1 MTGAHRVSWNRF
13 QSIKATQSSISQLRA
28 QDTPSTRPPV
38 SRYSSRFARVKL
50 TVVRLLKGRFS
61 GAKAKASTGTRLL
74 NDKALV
80 RENERGGPDGSIRAK
95 YKNRLGTTALFT
107 LVTTLLS
114 M

>member
-1 MTGAHRVSWNRF
+1 M
-13 QSIKATQSSISQLRA
+13 
-28 QDTPSTRPPV
+28 

-61 GAKAKASTGTRLL
+61 GAKASTGTRLL

-80 RENERGGPDGSIRAK
+80 RENERGGPDGSIRGK
-95 YKNRLGTTALFT
+95 YKNRLGITALFT

>member
-1 MTGAHRVSWNRF
+1 METYPVLDAQFLGVSL
-13 QSIKATQSSISQLRA
+13 A
-28 QDTPSTRPPV
+28 DH
-38 SRYSSRFARVKL
+38 SSRFARVKL

-61 GAKAKASTGTRLL
+61 GAKASTGTRLL

-80 RENERGGPDGSIRAK
+80 RENERGGPDGSIRGK
-95 YKNRLGTTALFT
+95 YKNGLGTTALFT